1 MNKYS
6 KPLVVFTITAALTFL
21 GFSAVSS
28 VGGPNWTAE
37 AEQLSPDYA
46 FEAVPGEKTTYK
58 VTDNATGQAVTSAKP
73 EVQAAAIIAAR
84 KHLDKKQKDEIAKLT
99 ADATKVQGE
108 LDTAIKLREADIQ
121 AMAKRE
127 QEMAAKIDEVNKQIL
142 QTREESVRKS
152 QEAQAVRA
160 EAERRRG
167 DVFRLQRELEE
178 IRADLYQASEHQK
191 FLRDHLER
199 LNGMIGPLERRRE
212 QLEQEAK

>member
-21 GFSAVSS
+21 GFTAVSS

-37 AEQLSPDYA
+37 AQQLTPDYA
-46 FEAVPGEKTTYK
+46 FEAVPGEKLTWK
-58 VTDNATGQAVTSAKP
+58 VTDNASGQAVSNAKP
-73 EVQAAAIIAAR
+73 EVHAAAIIAAR
-84 KHLDKKQKDEIAKLT
+84 KHLDKKQKDEIATLT
-99 ADATKVQGE
+99 AETAKVQGQ
-108 LDTAIKLREADIQ
+108 LDAAVKLRDVDIQ
-121 AMAKRE
+121 AMKNRE
-127 QEMAAKIDEVNKQIL
+127 QEMATKIEELNKQIL
-142 QTREESVRKS
+142 DTRAESVRKS

-167 DVFRLQRELEE
+167 DVFRLERELEE
-178 IRADLYQASEHQK
+178 IRSDLYQATEHQK